1 MPCAPGTRGP
11 AGAGGA
17 PGGAA
22 PPLSLSPVSCWSRS
36 PSRQE
41 EQEPGGSV
49 PGSSGSLSH
58 GAGHRR
64 SRAGFRPWQG
74 GVRSRPFGRTQ
85 QRRGGASAIPPQPSR
100 SHLGHMTH
108 FPPAPGCARCYF
120 GSDSEALLHKF
131 LLQPAPPSASSPPSP
146 PRLQSHSPG
155 DRGER
160 RNLINLQN
168 ARDLLIYYYNCS
180 SAHDT
185 SPALGVGTEQLLASA
200 PDRLQALM
208 TFRCLQTVI
217 LSSE

>member
-1 MPCAPGTRGP
+1 MGP
-11 AGAGGA
+11 RHLSASPLYPVGAGAGA
-17 PGGAA
+17 AGGAGA
-22 PPLSLSPVSCWSRS
+22 RGLCPRQQWFRQPRSRS
-36 PSRQE
+36 QKKPCRIPPVAGRPALQALRANTAKARRCVRDPASA
-41 EQEPGGSV
+41 V
-49 PGSSGSLSH
+49 PQPPRPQDALST
-58 GAGHRR
+58 R
-64 SRAGFRPWQG
+64 SR
-74 GVRSRPFGRTQ
+74 VCS
-85 QRRGGASAIPPQPSR
+85 
-100 SHLGHMTH
+100 L
-108 FPPAPGCARCYF
+108 YF

>member
-1 MPCAPGTRGP
+1 MGP
-11 AGAGGA
+11 RHLSASPLYPVGAGAGA
-17 PGGAA
+17 AGGAGA
-22 PPLSLSPVSCWSRS
+22 RGLCPRQQRFQQPRSRS
-36 PSRQE
+36 QE
-41 EQEPGGSV
+41 KPCRI
-49 PGSSGSLSH
+49 P
-58 GAGHRR
+58 
-64 SRAGFRPWQG
+64 PWQG
-74 GVRSRPFGRTQ
+74 GLRSRPFGRTQ
-85 QRRGGASAIPPQPSR
+85 QRRGGASAIPPRPSR